1 MVFSIVKQSLDIR
14 LGFANVPK
22 INADTECAAAVG
34 MLAKLY
40 GLPVPE
46 RQDDLSALRQTLAEQ
61 TASFPK
67 TEKIEKLEEMLYRY
81 EPKAPLNDEKYDL
94 LVYTY
99 EQTSTE
105 QEKIYG

>member
-14 LGFANVPK
+14 LGFSNVPK
-22 INADTECAAAVG
+22 ISADTECAAAIG

-40 GLPVPE
+40 GLPVPN
-46 RQDDLSALRQTLAEQ
+46 RQDDLFQMRQSLAEQ
-61 TASFPK
+61 TASLPK
-67 TEKIEKLEEMLYRY
+67 TEKIEKLEGILYSY

-99 EQTSTE
+99 EQTTAE
-105 QEKIYG
+105 